1 MIDYILAVQ
10 NPPEW
15 HAANIDQNRHHY
27 SSLAYLG
34 PQAVDRVAERIGVGV
49 HFNTLVRWRDR
60 VSAPPWSTPCCA
72 YSCAW
77 QVMCLPEPSIRTIV
91 KFCS

>member
-15 HAANIDQNRHHY
+15 HAANIEQNRHHY

-34 PQAVDRVAERIGVGV
+34 PQAVDWVAERIGVGV

-60 VSAPPWSTPCCA
+60 VSASMVHPLPCLLL
-72 YSCAW
+72 
-77 QVMCLPEPSIRTIV
+77 CLASDVFAQTI
-91 KFCS
+91 